1 MPLLTSSKFV
11 RVRKMSDKFSLV
23 KDFINSVGFP
33 IFMSIV
39 LIHLNMYI
47 METQNTIIKNLEQ
60 SILESKGVINENN
73 RLIAVL
79 VTEFEKECK

>member
-1 MPLLTSSKFV
+1 MPLPTSSKFV

-39 LIHLNMYI
+39 LIYLNMNI
-47 METQNTIIKNLEQ
+47 METQNTIIKNLEK
-60 SILESKGVINENN
+60 SILESKGAINENN

-79 VTEFEKECK
+79 VTQFEKECK

>member
-1 MPLLTSSKFV
+1 MPLPTSSKFV

-39 LIHLNMYI
+39 LIYLNMNI
-47 METQNTIIKNLEQ
+47 MENQNTIIKSLEKA
-60 SILESKGVINENN
+60 IIESKGAINENN

-79 VTEFEKECK
+79 VTQIEKECK

>member
-1 MPLLTSSKFV
+1 
-11 RVRKMSDKFSLV
+11 MSDKFSLL

-39 LIHLNMYI
+39 LIYLNMNI

-60 SILESKGVINENN
+60 SILESKGAINENN

-79 VTEFEKECK
+79 VTQFEKECN

>member
-1 MPLLTSSKFV
+1 
-11 RVRKMSDKFSLV
+11 MSDKFSLV

-60 SILESKGVINENN
+60 SILESKGAINENN

-79 VTEFEKECK
+79 VTQFEKECK

>member
-1 MPLLTSSKFV
+1 
-11 RVRKMSDKFSLV
+11 MSDKFSLV

>member
-1 MPLLTSSKFV
+1 MPLPTLSKFV

-39 LIHLNMYI
+39 LIYLNMNI

-60 SILESKGVINENN
+60 SILESKGAINENN

-79 VTEFEKECK
+79 VTQFEKECK